1 MENGTPTRENPTNM
15 QAGEARHS
23 MDLVPDGKT
32 YVNIDLAQMGVGG
45 EDSWGRWP
53 LEKYRLPAQPRTF
66 RFTLSPVVD

>member
-1 MENGTPTRENPTNM
+1 M

-53 LEKYRLPAQPRTF
+53 LEKYRLNAQPRTF
-66 RFTLSPVVD
+66 RFTLSPMVD